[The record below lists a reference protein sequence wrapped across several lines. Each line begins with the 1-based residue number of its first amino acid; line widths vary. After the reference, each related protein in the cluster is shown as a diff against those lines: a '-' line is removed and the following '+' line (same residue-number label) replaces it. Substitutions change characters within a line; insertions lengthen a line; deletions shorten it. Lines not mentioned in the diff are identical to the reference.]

1 MTIMTADTPEGGEAR
16 AAMGA
21 ASGTDQA
28 GFEAQMAAT
37 ELFALPADAVAFTA
51 SAELGDTMNLV
62 RAFLFDKG
70 LLTPGATSEDAIGIE
85 LPDGTIL
92 GDAGFVKFRFSTEY
106 MQMAADGAL

>member
-1 MTIMTADTPEGGEAR
+1 
-16 AAMGA
+16 
-21 ASGTDQA
+21 

-51 SAELGDTMNLV
+51 SAELGDTMDLV

-85 LPDGTIL
+85 LPDDTIL
-92 GDAGFVKFRFSTEY
+92 GDSTNVKFRFDNTY

>member
-1 MTIMTADTPEGGEAR
+1 MTSDTPEGAQAR

-37 ELFALPADAVAFTA
+37 KLFSDPAEAVAFT
-51 SAELGDTMNLV
+51 SSPDLGDTMDLV
-62 RAFLFDKG
+62 REFLFDKG
-70 LLTPGATSEDAIGIE
+70 LLTPNATSSDAIGIA

-92 GDAGFVKFRFSTEY
+92 GDTANVKFRFDNTF
-106 MQMAADGAL
+106 MQMAADDAL